1 MIRVRTPRRSS
12 SAGEICR
19 PRKNTGAG
27 RGDASVASHL
37 PFPGATSSATRSAG
51 TVFQRIPPPRRPWHP
66 RGRRNAVTCVDA
78 PLCTAIETGAGGCS
92 EGAARFGPDGA
103 RNSPHT
109 HPRAAPDVFR
119 ASRRRGATFHAA
131 DTGRHISRIP
141 PFQLANPPVP
151 ARESGGSDAGAG
163 GSASE
168 ATTSPRPTW
177 PRRRST
183 RAACLPGAVRGGGP
197 ILDIDDRPRARQ
209 ATSNRAPRRARMR
222 SITATT
228 SCPVGAPRSPAR
240 HFARWRGGAR
250 QGAHP
255 LEGTLRQDLAQA
267 DYGAAR

>member
-103 RNSPHT
+103 RNSPRT
-109 HPRAAPDVFR
+109 HPRAAPDVAR

-163 GSASE
+163 GSA
-168 ATTSPRPTW
+168 TGKQ
-177 PRRRST
+177 RRRRDS
-183 RAACLPGAVRGGGP
+183 PG
-197 ILDIDDRPRARQ
+197 
-209 ATSNRAPRRARMR
+209 
-222 SITATT
+222 
-228 SCPVGAPRSPAR
+228 
-240 HFARWRGGAR
+240 RGGAR
-250 QGAHP
+250 HAP
-255 LEGTLRQDLAQA
+255 RASP
-267 DYGAAR
+267 ARCCALLL